1 MKQTHKTGKRKS
13 LSVLN
18 TLLAIILAL
27 MLCVTALAHAL
38 MNKMNRVDNPQSDG
52 ILSNLSFNSGLSQE
66 EKDNLIGEEKSIVN
80 IMLIGQ
86 DRREGEDRARSDAMI
101 LLTINKNTKSVI
113 LTSFLR
119 DLYVE
124 IPGYGGNRLN
134 ASYAYGG
141 MELLNKTLEQN
152 FGIYVDGNVEVD
164 FSQFAQIVDLVGGVT
179 ITLRSDEAQ
188 EINASLGTG
197 LTEGSQHLN
206 GNEALTYARIRKVD
220 ADGDFSRTQR
230 QRTLINAIVQQV
242 KDNGL
247 VKLLGI
253 VEDVLP
259 MVTTDMS
266 NTEILGYATALL
278 PMLTGVNIT
287 NLRIPADG
295 AYSYASVDGMSVL
308 KADMETNRQILR
320 ENLGG

>member
-1 MKQTHKTGKRKS
+1 MKQTHKTGKSKA
-13 LSVLN
+13 LTVLN

-38 MNKMNRVDNPQSDG
+38 MNKMNRVDNSQSDG
-52 ILSNLSFNSGLSQE
+52 ILGNLSMNSILTQE
-66 EKDNLIGEEKSIVN
+66 EKENLIGEEKNIIN

-86 DRREGEDRARSDAMI
+86 DRREGEGRARSDAMI

-164 FSQFAQIVDLVGGVT
+164 FSQFAQIVDLVGGVN
-179 ITLRSDEAQ
+179 ITLRSDEAR
-188 EINASLGTG
+188 EINAELGTS
-197 LTEGSQHLN
+197 LTEGTQHLN
-206 GNEALTYARIRKVD
+206 GNQALTYARIRKVD

-242 KDNGL
+242 KDNGI
-247 VKLLGI
+247 VKLMGI

-278 PMLTGVNIT
+278 PMITGINIT
-287 NLRIPADG
+287 NQRIPADG

-308 KADMETNRQILR
+308 KADMDANRQILR
-320 ENLGG
+320 ETLGG